1 MTLKASFLKV
11 MVVDVDLC
19 SSSSSM
25 ADDFGLGGNSI
36 DFDKRPKRAAKGFL
50 KRTERDTCTG

>member
-50 KRTERDTCTG
+50 KRTERDT